1 MLVCLYYNCLCFFFF
16 FFKQKTAYELRI
28 SDWSSDVCSSD
39 LIATALEAGQFSV
52 DEKQRHALAAGF
64 RILGGDDD
72 DTSVLAVGDEGLRAV
87 EAIAITV
94 RLSVGLD
101 RLQIGAGARR
111 SEECRVGKECVRT
124 CRSRRLRYH

>member
-1 MLVCLYYNCLCFFFF
+1 MLRRPPRSPRTDTLLP
-16 FFKQKTAYELRI
+16 
-28 SDWSSDVCSSD
+28 SSTLFRSC
-39 LIATALEAGQFSV
+39 
-52 DEKQRHALAAGF
+52 HALAAGF

-101 RLQIGAGARR
+101 RLQIGAGARFGHR
-111 SEECRVGKECVRT
+111 QRAEAFAADHLRQVFLFLFFRT
-124 CRSRRLRYH
+124 